1 VAFLACC
8 GLFVAFSALVAM
20 SAQCGMQCPACGA
33 ELIAESMTT
42 LELKLPEVV
51 AEVADST
58 AGAPTPESRAATVLE
73 QMKGMAEPQ
82 ARMDFFTAI
91 EKKLDLIADEYT
103 NFAAAI
109 RTSTGEERP
118 DICPAIPVENDT
130 MPEPM
135 TDPLSRVKLEN
146 DTMPEPMT
154 DPLSRV
160 KFFTYLE
167 KRIGTADKPVDQ
179 DGGGSA
185 SSGSRN
191 TNLMPFPPQL
201 PPPGRQTAVG
211 GPRPPSVPPSIEVL
225 RRILVTS
232 PKFGSGAAKQPPAKR
247 QRDETYGVRSLV

>member
-1 VAFLACC
+1 
-8 GLFVAFSALVAM
+8 M

-51 AEVADST
+51 AEFADST

-118 DICPAIPVENDT
+118 DICPAIPV
-130 MPEPM
+130 
-135 TDPLSRVKLEN
+135 EN

>member
-135 TDPLSRVKLEN
+135 TDPLSRVK
-146 DTMPEPMT
+146 
-154 DPLSRV
+154 
-160 KFFTYLE
+160 FFTYLE

>member
-1 VAFLACC
+1 
-8 GLFVAFSALVAM
+8 M

-51 AEVADST
+51 AEFADST

-135 TDPLSRVKLEN
+135 PDPLSREN
-146 DTMPEPMT
+146 DTIYP
-154 DPLSRV
+154 
-160 KFFTYLE
+160 E